1 VKVSLFSW
9 GKDMSEN
16 VWLKCGK
23 IYNLVSQDTPPTG
36 AITGSWLYKD
46 SPYSTFQAVV
56 NGTGAIGATVV
67 IQVSNDGVNAIS
79 TVLGTIT
86 LSGTTVVSD
95 GFSSTSSWKYVR
107 AVISAP
113 SGTISSISVLMGV

>member
-1 VKVSLFSW
+1 
-9 GKDMSEN
+9 MSEN

-23 IYNLVSQDTPPTG
+23 IYNLVSQDTPPTV
-36 AITGSWLYKD
+36 ATTGSWLYKD
-46 SPYSTFQAVV
+46 SPYSTFQATV
-56 NGTGAIGATVV
+56 NGTGAIGATVA
-67 IQVSNDGVNAIS
+67 IQVSNDGINAIS

-86 LSGTTVVSD
+86 LSGTTVASD